1 LKEGNYYFSDSG
13 EYWKP
18 TGQLVRVKP
27 NREAKSLVG
36 GNWHFSNGLA
46 ISPKDGSVFMI
57 ESTAA
62 DILRI
67 SINKDGTTGRPEI
80 YAQLQGTVPD
90 GLAFSKNG
98 NLYCS
103 CYYPNRIYVI
113 YPDQNVEL
121 LIEDITGEVLN
132 QPTNMAF
139 EPKGTRLFFA
149 NLGGAHVGA
158 FEVGEQG
165 MPLYYPKL

>member
-1 LKEGNYYFSDSG
+1 
-13 EYWKP
+13 
-18 TGQLVRVKP
+18 
-27 NREAKSLVG
+27 
-36 GNWHFSNGLA
+36 
-46 ISPKDGSVFMI
+46 MI